1 MNRKELDAFAA
12 HHRLPRTAIE
22 AALELAN
29 AQPSVA
35 ERQRFVLRALQLAGV
50 LSLAAGVVFF
60 IAANWD
66 ALAITGR
73 FALVEAALAVC
84 VAGAIWQPP
93 PHAVGRYAV
102 LLAFVVAGGLLALFG
117 QTYQTGADIY
127 ELFLTWAALG
137 LLFAV
142 AGQWSVTWAA
152 WALVLN
158 VALLLFCGWRAESGW
173 LFSLFFAL
181 SLRPSEMMVLAMLA
195 NVLLWLATLAVQRTR
210 AAAQAPSWLGRFV
223 LAWAVGFGTSAGIV
237 VIAGADYDFQFAASS
252 QISLIVSLAV
262 LAGIAIHTLR
272 KRHDVFPLALIAAS
286 LIALT
291 SVGLAEHLDLE
302 EMALFFVL
310 SVWLIASSTAS
321 GRWLMKTL
329 RAWRIEASSP

>member
-12 HHRLPRTAIE
+12 HHQLSRTAIE

-29 AQPSVA
+29 ARPSVA
-35 ERQRFVLRALQLAGV
+35 AWRQFALRVLQLAGA

-66 ALAITGR
+66 ALAIMGR
-73 FALVEAALAVC
+73 FALVEAALVAC
-84 VAGAIWQPP
+84 VAVAVRQPP
-93 PHAVGRYAV
+93 PQAVGRYAV
-102 LLAFVVAGGLLALFG
+102 LLAFIIAGGLLALFG

-127 ELFLTWAALG
+127 ELFLSWAALG
-137 LLFAV
+137 VLFAI

-173 LFSLFFAL
+173 LFGLFFAL
-181 SLRPSEMMVLAMLA
+181 SLTPSEMMVLAMLA
-195 NVLLWLATLAVQRTR
+195 NVLLWLATLALQRTG
-210 AAAQAPSWLGRFV
+210 AVAQVPTWLGRFL
-223 LAWAVGFGTSAGIV
+223 LAWAVGFGTAAGIV
-237 VIAGADYDFQFAASS
+237 VVAQADYDLQYAASS
-252 QISLIVSLAV
+252 GISLLASLAV

-272 KRHDVFPLALIAAS
+272 QRHDVFPLALIAAS

-291 SVGLAEHLDLE
+291 TVGLAEHLGLE
-302 EMALFFVL
+302 DMALFFVL
-310 SVWLIASSTAS
+310 SLWLIVSSTAS
-321 GRWLMKTL
+321 GRWLMKTV
-329 RAWRIEASSP
+329 RAWRVEASDA